1 MIKSSWTCSLGP
13 GSAGPNL
20 NFPVHVTPRADGRRF
35 FFAGLWPTPIK
46 SCQSLMETPR
56 VTHLADV
63 EGKPSR
69 GFPPSPADW
78 LAELW
83 RKAGKMLPHAIPST
97 FPWNERMKKS
107 LSDFKDATSCRKCQ
121 ANQPTA
127 GGTRRTGDNHNHHF
141 SGADALDDARPQ
153 GNLDDI

>member
-1 MIKSSWTCSLGP
+1 MLAVCATHLCYLISNLTMWESKGLRLLRGLQKQTGNELSLPLIKSSWTCSLGP

-35 FFAGLWPTPIK
+35 FCAGLWPTPIK

-83 RKAGKMLPHAIPST
+83 REAGKMLPHAVPV
-97 FPWNERMKKS
+97 
-107 LSDFKDATSCRKCQ
+107 
-121 ANQPTA
+121 
-127 GGTRRTGDNHNHHF
+127 HF
-141 SGADALDDARPQ
+141 SVE
-153 GNLDDI
+153 